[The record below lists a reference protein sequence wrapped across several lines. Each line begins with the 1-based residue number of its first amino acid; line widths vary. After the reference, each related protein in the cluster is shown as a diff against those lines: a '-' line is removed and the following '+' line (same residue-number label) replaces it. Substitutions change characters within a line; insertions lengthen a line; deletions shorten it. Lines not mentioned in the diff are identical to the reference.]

1 MRQID
6 PYPDKVFFNG
16 KIITVGGDFS
26 IEEALS
32 IKNGRFVAVG
42 KRDEITSMAGPHT
55 ERIDLNG
62 KTVVPGFIDTH
73 PHLAHAGPRSK
84 GPSLRGL
91 KSIEEIGEF
100 IRRLAQHIPPGRWI
114 VTSPIGD
121 PPYFFH
127 VPGSLKEKRYP
138 NRSDLDQAAPNHP
151 VYITAPVCRVPN
163 AAIFNSKALE
173 WIGVTKETPA
183 EQGGVR
189 IEKDPVTG
197 EPTGVIYGMSPI
209 YNMSPFFYRFMSIL
223 PPMPDAM
230 KIDGMKN
237 LIDLYIASGI
247 TSIYEAHYASSEE
260 LKMYMDLWLKKE
272 LRLRCA
278 FVYEVDTRKPIE
290 EIEASLKELVHAKG
304 SGFGDDHLKI
314 GGICLSLDGPIWH
327 GLAYMRTPYKDPYGN
342 MTRGLP
348 LCPIDKLRRI
358 AFLAAEQDLR
368 LHTCFGGD
376 KAFDLALQ
384 VYEEVN
390 HKTPIR
396 DKRWAVEHCMVA
408 HQDQI
413 DKCKELGLTVTNC
426 TNFLWG
432 KGVEVFEDR
441 MGKDAPYQVLPLR
454 KWLDSG
460 VLVAQSTDYGPFM
473 PMFTLWQSL
482 VRVAGLNGKSYL
494 TPEQKI
500 TREEALKIYTYHG
513 AHAMFWENALG
524 SIEVGKLAD
533 MVVLG
538 EDILNCEEDR
548 IKDIPVEMT
557 LIGGNVEYQRSA
569 KIAGRDL

>member
-1 MRQID
+1 MRQSD
-6 PYPDKVFFNG
+6 PYPDTIFFKG
-16 KIITVGGDFS
+16 KIVTVDKNFS
-26 IEEALS
+26 IEEALAV
-32 IKNGRFVAVG
+32 KDGRFVAVG
-42 KRDEITSMAGPHT
+42 PTNEIIAMAGPHT
-55 ERIDLNG
+55 ERIDLDG
-62 KTVVPGFIDTH
+62 KTIVPGFIDTH
-73 PHLAHAGPRSK
+73 PHLANAGPGSK

-91 KSIEEIGEF
+91 KSIEEIKEF
-100 IRRLAQHIPPGRWI
+100 IRGLVEHFPQGQWI

-121 PPYFFH
+121 PPYFFN

-138 NRSDLDQAAPNHP
+138 TRKDLDEAAPNHP

-173 WIGVTKETPA
+173 WIGVTQETPT

-209 YNMSPFFYRFMSIL
+209 YNMSPFFHHLMSIL
-223 PPMPDAM
+223 PPVPYTM

-247 TSIYEAHYASSEE
+247 TSIYEAHYVSSEE
-260 LKMYMDLWLKKE
+260 LKMYMDLWLKKD
-272 LRLRCA
+272 LRLRCY

-290 EIEASLKELVHAKG
+290 EIEFYLKELIHAKG

-314 GGICLSLDGPIWH
+314 GGICLSIDGPIWH
-327 GLAYMRTPYKDPYGN
+327 GLANMRVPYRDPYGN
-342 MTRGLP
+342 MTQGLQ
-348 LCPIDKLRRI
+348 LCSTDKLRRI
-358 AFLAAEQDLR
+358 AFLAAENDLR

-376 KAFDLALQ
+376 KAFDIALQ
-384 VYEEVN
+384 VYDEVN
-390 HKTPIR
+390 QKIPIR
-396 DKRWAVEHCMVA
+396 DKRWVIEHCIVA

-413 DKCKELGLTVTNC
+413 EKCKELGLTVTNC

-432 KGVEVFEDR
+432 KGIEVFEER
-441 MGKDAPYQVLPLR
+441 MGKEAPYQVLPLR

-460 VLVAQSTDYGPFM
+460 IPVAQSTDYGPFM
-473 PMFTLWQSL
+473 PMFTFWQSL
-482 VRVAGLNGKSYL
+482 VRIAGLNGKSFL
-494 TPEQKI
+494 IPEQKI
-500 TREEALKIYTYHG
+500 TREEALRIYTSHG
-513 AHAMFWENALG
+513 AHAMFWEDRLG

-538 EDILNCEEDR
+538 EDLLTCEEDR
-548 IKDIPVEMT
+548 IKDIPIEMT
-557 LIGGNVEYQRSA
+557 LIGGKVEYQRSA
-569 KIAGRDL
+569 KNVG